1 MRFANSLRCVVTP
14 LSAALLANAAL
25 AFEPTAEP
33 NYGQHSL
40 PNDAAASITL
50 NVRAGGNHDVS
61 NVGDAT
67 MYCTGFISE
76 APDAV
81 FVVPNNVSASTLF
94 LSTHSST
101 DTTLIVVDPAGETHC
116 NDDAAGRGLNAGLDL
131 APMAG
136 EYKVWVGIH
145 YPDDFPETMLRAAF
159 TNPVLG
165 PKPGVRFGLD
175 WDQAPTFEHLTL
187 AAGFGPA
194 PIEFEMIAGGSDTV
208 PSSLGYDCYGYV
220 YGAAPDYTV
229 EYSGGG
235 DLHISA
241 WADADLT
248 LVVRGPDDIWHCNDD
263 FDSLNPGLSING
275 AIDGTYAVWVGT
287 YGMDEPDAMLQ
298 FSEVNP
304 FQESNRRT
312 PSRKGN

>member
-1 MRFANSLRCVVTP
+1 MRFTTALRNIATP
-14 LSAALLANAAL
+14 LSVTLLANAAL

-33 NYGQHSL
+33 NYGQHAL
-40 PNDAAASITL
+40 PNDAAASIAL
-50 NVRAGGNHDVS
+50 NVRAGGNYDVS
-61 NVGDAT
+61 NVGGAT

-94 LSTHSST
+94 LSTHASS

-116 NDDAAGRGLNAGLDL
+116 NDDATGRGLNAGLDL

-136 EYKVWVGIH
+136 EYKVWVGIY
-145 YPDDFPETMLRAAF
+145 YPDDFPEAMLRAAF
-159 TNPVLG
+159 TSPVLG

-229 EYSGGG
+229 AYSGGG

-263 FDSLNPGLSING
+263 FEGLNPGLSING

-298 FSEVNP
+298 FSEVRP
-304 FQESNRRT
+304 FQENNSRT